1 MSKRA
6 EMRRL
11 QREAGKRE
19 KLANNIGLKVQQLE
33 NWAAMTEQEMH
44 QKMYRDFCIEFNDR
58 LYEAEGYVSLAN
70 IIISCIAIHMTWG
83 YTKAI
88 GRFISN
94 LNPARGYVKR
104 IGVRKALE
112 QVRKEYDLDFEFDH
126 FDIEDFI
133 RRAEE
138 EEKKADR

>member
-6 EMRRL
+6 EMRRM
-11 QREAGKRE
+11 QRESEKRD

-33 NWAAMTEQEMH
+33 NWAALTEQEMH
-44 QKMYRDFCIEFNDR
+44 RKMYRDFCIEFNDR

-70 IIISCIAIHMTWG
+70 IIISCIALHMTWG

-88 GRFISN
+88 GRFVANI
-94 LNPARGYVKR
+94 NPARDYVKR

-133 RRAEE
+133 RRAGEA
-138 EEKKADR
+138 EKETD

>member
-1 MSKRA
+1 
-6 EMRRL
+6 MRRL
-11 QREAGKRE
+11 QKEAVKRE
-19 KLANNIGLKVQQLE
+19 KLANNIGLKVKQLE
-33 NWAAMTEQEMH
+33 DWAATTEQEMH
-44 QKMYRDFCIEFNDR
+44 QKMFKDFCTEFNDR

-83 YTKAI
+83 YTKSI

-94 LNPARGYVKR
+94 VNPAKEYVKR

-112 QVRKEYDLDFEFDH
+112 QVRKEYDLDFEFDD

-133 RRAEE
+133 KRAEE
-138 EEKKADR
+138 AEKKKD

>member
-11 QREAGKRE
+11 QREAEKRE
-19 KLANNIGLKVQQLE
+19 KLADNVGLNVQGLANLTARIE
-33 NWAAMTEQEMH
+33 KDVH
-44 QKMYRDFCIEFNDR
+44 DRMYREFCIEFNDR

-70 IIISCIAIHMTWG
+70 IIVSCIAIHMSWG

-94 LNPARGYVKR
+94 INPARDYVKR
-104 IGVRKALE
+104 IGVKKAFE
-112 QVRKEYDLDFEFDH
+112 QCCKDYDLDLEFDH

-133 RRAEE
+133 KRAEE
-138 EEKKADR
+138 AEKEPER

>member
-11 QREAGKRE
+11 QKEAVKRE
-19 KLANNIGLKVQQLE
+19 KLANNIGLKVKQLE
-33 NWAAMTEQEMH
+33 DWAAITEQEMH
-44 QKMYRDFCIEFNDR
+44 QKMFKDFCTEFNDR

-83 YTKAI
+83 YTKSI

-94 LNPARGYVKR
+94 VNPAKEYVKR

-112 QVRKEYDLDFEFDH
+112 QVRKEYDLDFEFDD

-133 RRAEE
+133 KRAEE
-138 EEKKADR
+138 AEKKKD

>member
-11 QREAGKRE
+11 QKEAVKRE
-19 KLANNIGLKVQQLE
+19 KLANNIGLKVKQLE
-33 NWAAMTEQEMH
+33 DWAAITEQEMH
-44 QKMYRDFCIEFNDR
+44 QKMFKDFCTEFNDR

-83 YTKAI
+83 YTKSI
-88 GRFISN
+88 SRFISN
-94 LNPARGYVKR
+94 VNPAKEYVKR

-112 QVRKEYDLDFEFDH
+112 QVRKEYDLDFEFDD

-133 RRAEE
+133 KRAEE
-138 EEKKADR
+138 AEKKKD

>member
-11 QREAGKRE
+11 QREAEKRE
-19 KLANNIGLKVQQLE
+19 KLANNVGLKVQQLE
-33 NWAAMTEQEMH
+33 NWAAVTEQEMH
-44 QKMYRDFCIEFNDR
+44 QNMFKDFCIEFNDR

-70 IIISCIAIHMTWG
+70 IIVSCIAIHMSWG

-94 LNPARGYVKR
+94 INPPRDYVKR
-104 IGVRKALE
+104 IGVRKAFE
-112 QVRKEYDLDFEFDH
+112 QCCKDYDLDLEFDH

-133 RRAEE
+133 KRAEE
-138 EEKKADR
+138 AEKEPER